1 MGVRKLLIILLLF
14 LSHSIAVL
22 ASNQVYFDQISI
34 HDGLSNGWVR
44 CFYQDRYDFTWVGTS
59 DGLNRFDGNE
69 FKVYRPILEDG
80 SYQGNFTVNFVTAKN
95 NDTLWVGTDSGLY
108 AYSYLSDEFK
118 LSKIALRQ
126 IPILSYAIDLSGRHW
141 FGSNTG
147 VYMVNQDGSLFC
159 EARIIKQDEKKYLIE
174 YLTNEGWNKFENLY
188 CQFVDEN

>member
-34 HDGLSNGWVR
+34 NDGLSNGWVR

-80 SYQGNFTVNFVTAKN
+80 SYQGNF
-95 NDTLWVGTDSGLY
+95 
-108 AYSYLSDEFK
+108 
-118 LSKIALRQ
+118 KI
-126 IPILSYAIDLSGRHW
+126 GRA
-141 FGSNTG
+141 SCRER
-147 VYMVNQDGSLFC
+147 V
-159 EARIIKQDEKKYLIE
+159 
-174 YLTNEGWNKFENLY
+174 
-188 CQFVDEN
+188 